1 MDTTESASVPEK
13 RAGCR
18 RVTWQGVLIA
28 LLVAEVTIVGLVM
41 LFQEPVARAVAVSTF
56 VCGLTTVAFGLAVH
70 GARRFW
76 KPPWLPGCLNG
87 LLFVSVGSLG
97 AAWVETIFWA
107 FEKVFAVQGVA
118 AHPNL
123 IVDLLATMPWYVAM
137 ITVLWCVHRRCHY
150 HWTTVA
156 LLGVLYETG
165 GDGIL
170 GQILKGGPLDPAYMA
185 QLIFICPGIF
195 LLTYS
200 PMVLPPVWLFPM
212 DDEPYTGPRWR
223 RVAGAFLPLLPLIPY
238 ALIAI
243 LLFG

>member
-1 MDTTESASVPEK
+1 MDTIEPASVPKK
-13 RAGCR
+13 RAGCWR
-18 RVTWQGVLIA
+18 MTWQRALIA
-28 LLVAEVTIVGLVM
+28 LLVAEVTIVELVM
-41 LFQEPVARAVAVSTF
+41 MFQEPKAQTVAVSAF
-56 VCGLTTVAFGLAVH
+56 VCGLTTMTFRLAIH

-76 KPPWLPGCLNG
+76 KPPQIHGCLSG
-87 LLFVSVGSLG
+87 LLFVSMGSLG
-97 AAWVETIFWA
+97 AAWVETVFWA
-107 FEKVFAVQGVA
+107 FEKVFAVQGIA

-137 ITVLWCVHRRCHY
+137 VTVLWCVHRRYRY

-156 LLGVLYETG
+156 LLGVLYEMG

-170 GQILKGGPLDPAYMA
+170 GQILQGGPLDPAYIA
-185 QLIFICPGIF
+185 QLLFICPGIF

-212 DDEPYTGPRWR
+212 DDEPYTGPHWQ

-238 ALIAI
+238 GLIVI